1 MANYN
6 YGMNYGSAFA
16 NNPASNQNPYQFNN
30 PMVYGNQP
38 MPQDDNSIMAVFV
51 QGEAGATNYLVR
63 SGTTVM
69 PIDFQA
75 GKFWLKSNTGGI
87 PQRMRHFV
95 FKEVFPEQEQPNQS
109 EQEVPSVTREEFDS
123 LSKNVSV
130 IASNLQKLLADLGGG
145 SNE

>member
-16 NNPASNQNPYQFNN
+16 NNPANNQNPYQFNN
-30 PMVYGNQP
+30 PVVYGNQP
-38 MPQDDNSIMAVFV
+38 IPQDDNSIMAVFV

-95 FKEVFPEQEQPNQS
+95 FKEIFPEQEQPGQS
-109 EQEVPSVTREEFDS
+109 AQESSAVTREEFAS
-123 LSKNVSV
+123 LSKSVSALADNV
-130 IASNLQKLLADLGGG
+130 NKLIADLGGG
-145 SNE
+145 LNE

>member
-1 MANYN
+1 MAINYGQNYN
-6 YGMNYGSAFA
+6 YGNTFPG
-16 NNPASNQNPYQFNN
+16 NQNPIGFQN
-30 PMVYGNQP
+30 PMMYGNQP
-38 MPQDDNSIMAVFV
+38 MQQDDNSIMAVFV

-130 IASNLQKLLADLGGG
+130 IAKNMQKLLADLGGG

>member
-1 MANYN
+1 MA
-6 YGMNYGSAFA
+6 MNYGQNYGYGQAYNNGFA
-16 NNPASNQNPYQFNN
+16 GNQIGFNQNPV
-30 PMVYGNQP
+30 VYGNQP

-95 FKEVFPEQEQPNQS
+95 FKEIFPEQEQPT
-109 EQEVPSVTREEFDS
+109 EQKNAEGVSRKEFDD
-123 LSKNVSV
+123 LSKTVSV
-130 IASNLQKLLADLGGG
+130 IANNMQKLISELGGA

>member
-1 MANYN
+1 MAIN
-6 YGMNYGSAFA
+6 YGQNYSYGQNYG
-16 NNPASNQNPYQFNN
+16 NIYPNNQNP
-30 PMVYGNQP
+30 MIYGNQ
-38 MPQDDNSIMAVFV
+38 MMQQDDNSIMAVFV

-95 FKEVFPEQEQPNQS
+95 FKEIFPEQEQQNQS
-109 EQEVPSVTREEFDS
+109 ELASDTVSRQEFATLSQDVAS
-123 LSKNVSV
+123 LSESV
-130 IASNLQKLLADLGGG
+130 KKLISDLGGT

>member
-1 MANYN
+1 MA
-6 YGMNYGSAFA
+6 MNYGQNYGYGQSYNNGFA
-16 NNPASNQNPYQFNN
+16 GNQIGFNQS
-30 PMVYGNQP
+30 PVVYGNQP

-95 FKEVFPEQEQPNQS
+95 FKEIFPEQEQPT
-109 EQEVPSVTREEFDS
+109 EQKNAESVSRKEFDD

-130 IASNLQKLLADLGGG
+130 IANNMQKLISELGGA

>member
-1 MANYN
+1 MAINYAPN
-6 YGMNYGSAFA
+6 YGNTFP
-16 NNPASNQNPYQFNN
+16 NNQNLMGFQN
-30 PMVYGNQP
+30 PMPYGNQQ
-38 MPQDDNSIMAVFV
+38 MQQDDNSIMAVFV

-95 FKEVFPEQEQPNQS
+95 FKEIFPEQEQPT
-109 EQEVPSVTREEFDS
+109 EQKNAEGVSRKEFDD

-130 IASNLQKLLADLGGG
+130 IAKNMQKLLADLGGG

>member
-1 MANYN
+1 MAIN
-6 YGMNYGSAFA
+6 YGQTYGSVFP
-16 NNPASNQNPYQFNN
+16 NNQNPIGYQN
-30 PMVYGNQP
+30 PMLYGNQP
-38 MPQDDNSIMAVFV
+38 IQQDDNSIMAVFV

-95 FKEVFPEQEQPNQS
+95 FKEIFPEQEQPNQS
-109 EQEVPSVTREEFDS
+109 EKENASVTREEFDS
-123 LSKNVSV
+123 LSKNVSA
-130 IASNLQKLLADLGGG
+130 IANNLQKLLADLGGG

>member
-1 MANYN
+1 MAIN
-6 YGMNYGSAFA
+6 YGQTYGNVFP
-16 NNPASNQNPYQFNN
+16 NNQNPIGYQN
-30 PMVYGNQP
+30 PMLYGNQP
-38 MPQDDNSIMAVFV
+38 MQQDDNSIMAVFV

-95 FKEVFPEQEQPNQS
+95 FKEIFPEQEQPNQS
-109 EQEVPSVTREEFDS
+109 EKENASVTREEFDS
-123 LSKNVSV
+123 LSKNVSA
-130 IASNLQKLLADLGGG
+130 IANNLQKLLADLGGG

>member
-1 MANYN
+1 MAINYGQNYN
-6 YGMNYGSAFA
+6 YGNTFPG
-16 NNPASNQNPYQFNN
+16 NQNPIGFQN
-30 PMVYGNQP
+30 PMMYGNQP
-38 MPQDDNSIMAVFV
+38 MQQDDNSIMAVFV

-95 FKEVFPEQEQPNQS
+95 FKEIFPEQEQPSGQTS
-109 EQEVPSVTREEFDS
+109 ADGGVSREEFDS
-123 LSKNVSV
+123 LSKNVAT
-130 IASNLQKLLADLGGG
+130 IANNMQKLLADLGGG

>member
-1 MANYN
+1 MAIN
-6 YGMNYGSAFA
+6 YGQNYGNVFP
-16 NNPASNQNPYQFNN
+16 NNQNPIGYQN
-30 PMVYGNQP
+30 PMLYGNQP
-38 MPQDDNSIMAVFV
+38 MQQDDNSIMAVFV

-95 FKEVFPEQEQPNQS
+95 FKEIFPEQEQPNQS
-109 EQEVPSVTREEFDS
+109 EKGNASVTREEFDS
-123 LSKNVSV
+123 LSKNVSA
-130 IASNLQKLLADLGGG
+130 IANNLQKLLADLGGG

>member
-1 MANYN
+1 MAIN
-6 YGMNYGSAFA
+6 YGQTYGNVFP
-16 NNPASNQNPYQFNN
+16 NNQNPIGYQN
-30 PMVYGNQP
+30 PMLYGNQP
-38 MPQDDNSIMAVFV
+38 MQQDDNSIMAVFV

-95 FKEVFPEQEQPNQS
+95 FKEIFPEQEQPNQS
-109 EQEVPSVTREEFDS
+109 ENGNASVTREEFDS
-123 LSKNVSV
+123 LSKNVSA
-130 IASNLQKLLADLGGG
+130 IANNLQKLLADLGGG